1 LKPPLRLHP
10 LHSGFC
16 QVLDLEGQV
25 VGNLRLVHMRW
36 KFKAIG
42 FDEQGQVIPGGGPLT
57 DRHNL
62 SFDRLDETEICTAL
76 LGERIATAQAHF
88 QGESTG

>member
-1 LKPPLRLHP
+1 LKPPLRLRP

-25 VGNLRLVHMRW
+25 VGNLRLVQMRW
-36 KFKAIG
+36 KFKAMG
-42 FDEQGQVIPGGGPLT
+42 FDEQGRVIPGGGPLT

-62 SFDRLDETEICTAL
+62 SFDRLDETEICAAL
-76 LGERIATAQAHF
+76 LRERTAAALAHL
-88 QGESTG
+88 QGVSTG

>member
-1 LKPPLRLHP
+1 M
-10 LHSGFC
+10 
-16 QVLDLEGQV
+16 LDLEGQV
-25 VGNLRLVHMRW
+25 VGNLRLVQMRW

-88 QGESTG
+88 QGNRLREPRDGLCRP

>member
-1 LKPPLRLHP
+1 
-10 LHSGFC
+10 
-16 QVLDLEGQV
+16 
-25 VGNLRLVHMRW
+25 MRW